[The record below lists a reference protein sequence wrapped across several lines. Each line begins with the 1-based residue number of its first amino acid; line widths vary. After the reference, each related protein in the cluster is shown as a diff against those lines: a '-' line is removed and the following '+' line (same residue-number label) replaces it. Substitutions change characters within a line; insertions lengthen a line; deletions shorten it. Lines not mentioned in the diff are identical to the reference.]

1 MLASAKATLRT
12 YAPSLAYWAKSVL
25 KGAPGASRSPANIF
39 SEIYASGTWGDGD
52 EPNSG
57 SGSDDR
63 VSAPFVDFVRSFITD
78 HNVASVVDLG
88 CGDFRVGGKLADLP
102 IDYTGIDVV
111 PGLVARNTTSFGTD
125 RVRFLCRDITVDPLP
140 SADLCIVRQVLQH
153 LSNDQIARVLERLHP
168 FPYVLVAEHHPARL
182 LRPNLDKDTGA
193 DTRIDFDSGVYLEHP
208 PFNLRNAN
216 VVATTP
222 LPPLLRD
229 GEYLAIY
236 LIENAPGA

>member
-12 YAPSLAYWAKSVL
+12 YAPSLAYWAKSIL
-25 KGAPGASRSPANIF
+25 KGAPGTSRSPADTF
-39 SEIYASGTWGDGD
+39 SEIYANGTWGDGD

-57 SGSDDR
+57 SGSDDSA
-63 VSAPFVDFVRSFITD
+63 SAPFVDFVRRFIVEHDIT
-78 HNVASVVDLG
+78 SVVDLG
-88 CGDFRVGGKLADLP
+88 CGDYRVSGKLADLP

-111 PGLVARNTTSFGTD
+111 PDLVARNMAAFGS
-125 RVRFLCRDITVDPLP
+125 RQIRFLCRDITTDALP

-153 LSNDQIARVLERLHP
+153 LSNEQIARVLDQLHA
-168 FPYVLVAEHHPARL
+168 FRYVIVAEHHPARL

-193 DTRIDFDSGVYLEHP
+193 DTRIDFDSGVYLEHA
-208 PFNLRNAN
+208 PFSVENAHI
-216 VVATTP
+216 VATTP

-236 LIENAPGA
+236 LIENAVAT